1 MASVLMYQQ
10 LLAAV
15 TYSNKASEPTQG
27 VRTLTFQVSDDTFTS
42 NTLVG
47 SISIGLIDDN
57 ELILTCGINTRTYIE
72 GSADTVYIVPN
83 LTLVDLDVDH
93 IIISANIA
101 LTNSQY
107 GDLIYINSTDT
118 NGLFITST
126 NNSITIEGESTATE
140 YQVCSYLYNN

>member
-15 TYSNKASEPTQG
+15 IYSNKASEPTQG
-27 VRTLTFQVSDDTFTS
+27 VRTLTFQVSDDTFAS
-42 NTLVG
+42 NTLAG

-72 GSADTVYIVPN
+72 GSTDTVYIVPN

-118 NGLFITST
+118 TGLFITST